1 MRVVVLLQAL
11 QERVAS
17 VGVDVALADD
27 ALLCRHFDVARQVDL
42 DIADVVPSVSP
53 TISISRENSIDPF
66 VKESF

>member
-53 TISISRENSIDPF
+53 TISIVTS
-66 VKESF
+66 